1 MSRVHCWQCED
12 LGRANV
18 QVLLGRILGA
28 QPLPS
33 SAASRSR
40 ELSFP
45 RFLRMGTW
53 KQLAWVLLAT
63 SLSHEVAVKM
73 LADCAACRLD
83 S

>member
-1 MSRVHCWQCED
+1 MSKVHCWQRED
-12 LGRANV
+12 LGTANL
-18 QVLLGRILGA
+18 QVLLGRMLGA
-28 QPLPS
+28 QHLSS

-45 RFLRMGTW
+45 QLLRMGTW

>member
-12 LGRANV
+12 LGRANL

-28 QPLPS
+28 QPLSS

-53 KQLAWVLLAT
+53 KQLAWVLMAT
-63 SLSHEVAVKM
+63 SLSHEVAGKM
-73 LADCAACRLD
+73 LGECAACRLD